1 MARGGVAAI
10 RMATVTALRT
20 VQPICAILAGEFTFV
35 PAPSRRT
42 RAGPV
47 LGVAGSPVEALAGQ
61 VTAEAPRATGT
72 ADGAVHPVPACL
84 ASTRPIYR

>member
-1 MARGGVAAI
+1 VACRGVTAIGVATI
-10 RMATVTALRT
+10 TALRT
-20 VQPICAILAGEFTFV
+20 VQPIRAILAGELTLL
-35 PAPSRRT
+35 PAPPGCA

-47 LGVAGSPVEALAGQ
+47 LGVAGSPVETLAGQ
-61 VTAEAPRATGT
+61 VTAKAPSAAGA